1 MFDLKKIQQKL
12 YDYFIKFYYKTLSK
26 RFNEIKAEICI
37 KNNFNMD
44 CIEFKSYVKNDEK
57 LLKSVKS
64 NQKYN

>member
-1 MFDLKKIQQKL
+1 MGIDL
-12 YDYFIKFYYKTLSK
+12 
-26 RFNEIKAEICI
+26 IKAEICI
-37 KNNFNMD
+37 KNNFNMG